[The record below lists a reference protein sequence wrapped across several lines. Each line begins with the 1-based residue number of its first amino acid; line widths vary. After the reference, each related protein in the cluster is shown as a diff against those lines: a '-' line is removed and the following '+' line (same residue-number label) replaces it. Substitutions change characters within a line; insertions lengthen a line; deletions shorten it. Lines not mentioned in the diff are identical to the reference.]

1 MLRLRTGCLVVAV
14 VALLSRLLGQT
25 PEWIWG
31 PPGPEEETR
40 FFRKDFLMPAGI
52 DRALLLV
59 SCDNEAEVFLNNRR
73 VAKNSEWSVAS
84 RANLGGTFTPGR
96 NSLAVVAKNHGGQA
110 GLLVQLELGAGKDAK
125 TLVVSDASWF
135 TGGSPVP
142 GWGTNAPSGPGWVAA
157 TSLGK
162 HGVTPWG
169 DVFKPPVA
177 TPAAALQVADGFKV
191 ELIRSAEP
199 GEGSWV
205 AMTVDPKGRLI
216 VSPQGVESMLRFT
229 LDAAGQVTKKE
240 TIDLPVRGAMG
251 LLSAFGA
258 LYVNGQGPDGYH
270 FYRLS
275 DTNGD
280 DVYDKS
286 ELLRRWAGGSGEHGA
301 HGIVKGPDD
310 RLYVICG
317 NFVDVPTDV
326 AASSP
331 VRNYADDLVLPRLED
346 GNGFGAGRKPPGG
359 YVVRLDRDGG
369 QAELFAAGQRNTYD
383 LAFNPEGELFAFDSD
398 MEWDWGTTW
407 YRPTRLYHVVSG
419 GDQGFREGSGKWPEF
434 YPDSLPATLN
444 IGIGSPTGVRFGTGA
459 KFPARHQRAA
469 YAMDWS
475 YGRIVAVH
483 LQEQGASY
491 AGSMETFVKGKPL
504 NVTDLEVGADGAM
517 YFTTGGRG
525 TQSGLYRVTYVGA
538 ESTAAASA
546 AGSPAATEARKQR
559 HALEAFQSKQAPE
572 AVNSLWSGLTA
583 PDRHLRYA
591 ARVALE
597 NQPVAGWAGR
607 ALAETNSTAGLTA
620 LLALARVGGVENQL
634 PLLKALARWPLDS
647 LAEEDFLLKLRVLEV
662 SFARHGIPAEMRPRA
677 LEKLGAQ
684 FPAKS
689 WPRNRELVQL
699 LVALDAPDL
708 VGKVLDL
715 REAAATQEEQ
725 LHYQIALCRLKSGW
739 TTDLRRRFFTWFA
752 DKPGTGS
759 RRAEHPAEFARWFD
773 DVGLKASNGASFDN
787 FLKNV
792 RSLALQNTP
801 TGELAEMAAI
811 LSGKAPAAT
820 AAVPVRTLVREWKTE
835 DLQPELAK
843 LTTGRDRKRG
853 RELYAAAQCGACHRL
868 EGEGGAVGPDLTG
881 VASRFAPLD
890 LLKSLTEPSAVVS
903 EQYQFT
909 VLHLKN
915 GDDVVGRIVSESD
928 GKLVVMTDPLKQTSV
943 GLKVADVESRRPSPL
958 SPMPEG
964 LLNTFRAD
972 EVLDLLAYLQ
982 APGK

>member
-1 MLRLRTGCLVVAV
+1 MLRVRTSCLVVGV
-14 VALLSRLLGQT
+14 VVLLSRLTGQT

-31 PPGPEEETR
+31 TGGPDEETR
-40 FFRKDFLMPAGI
+40 YFRKSFAVPPGAT
-52 DRALLLV
+52 RANLSV
-59 SCDNEAEVFLNNRR
+59 ACDNEAEVFLNGRR
-73 VAKNSEWSVAS
+73 VAKNTEWSQATRAS
-84 RANLGGTFTPGR
+84 LLGRFVRGENT
-96 NSLAVVAKNHGGQA
+96 LAVVAKNHGGPA
-110 GLLVQLELGAGKDAK
+110 GLLLEVEFSGGGVK
-125 TLVVSDASWF
+125 TNLVSDTTWLTA
-135 TGGSPVP
+135 TTAPA
-142 GWGTNAPSGPGWVAA
+142 GWTTNALAPAAWIAA
-157 TSLGK
+157 TSLGQ

-169 DVFKPPVA
+169 DVLKPPVA
-177 TPAAALQVADGFKV
+177 TPVSALQVAEGFKV
-191 ELIRSAEP
+191 ELLRSAEA

-205 AMTVDPKGRLI
+205 AMTVDTKGRLI
-216 VSPQGVESMLRFT
+216 ISPQGAEPMLRLT
-229 LDAAGQVTKKE
+229 LDASGQVTKKE
-240 TIDLPVRGAMG
+240 AIDLPVRGAMG

-258 LYVNGQGPDGYH
+258 LYVNGQGPEGYH
-270 FYRLS
+270 FYRLT

-280 DVYDKS
+280 DVYDRS
-286 ELLRRWAGGSGEHGA
+286 ELLRRWAGGNGEHGA

-317 NFVDVPTDV
+317 NFVDVPSDLV
-326 AASSP
+326 ATSP

-383 LAFNPEGELFAFDSD
+383 LAFNPDGELFAFDSD
-398 MEWDWGTTW
+398 MEWDWGTPW

-419 GDQGFREGSGKWPEF
+419 GDQGFREGSGKWPES
-434 YPDSLPATLN
+434 YPDSLPATVN

-459 KFPARHQRAA
+459 KFPAKYQRAA
-469 YAMDWS
+469 YAMDWA

-491 AGSMETFVKGKPL
+491 TGSMETFVKGKPL

-525 TQSGLYRVTYVGA
+525 TQSGLYRVTYVGT
-538 ESTAAASA
+538 ESTAAKITG
-546 AGSPAATEARKQR
+546 GSPGAAEARRQR
-559 HALEAFQSKQAPE
+559 HALEEFQSKQSPA
-572 AVNSLWSGLTA
+572 SLNDIWPGLGA
-583 PDRHLRYA
+583 PDRHLRFA

-620 LLALARVGGVENQL
+620 LLGLARVGGAENQL
-634 PLLKALARWPLDS
+634 PLLKAIARWPLDS
-647 LAEEDFLLKLRVLEV
+647 LTDEDFLLKLRVIEV

-684 FPAKS
+684 FPAKT

-715 REAAATQEEQ
+715 RDAAATQEEQ

-739 TTDLRRRFFTWFA
+739 TADQRRRFFTWFA
-752 DKPGTGS
+752 DKPGTGV
-759 RRAEHPAEFARWFD
+759 RRADHPAEFARWFE

-801 TGELAEMAAI
+801 PGELAEMAAI
-811 LSGKAPAAT
+811 LSGKAPAA
-820 AAVPVRTLVREWKTE
+820 AAAAPARTTVREWKTE

-843 LTTGRDRKRG
+843 LTAGRDRKRG
-853 RELYAAAQCGACHRL
+853 RELYAAAQCAACHRL

-890 LLKSLTEPSAVVS
+890 LLKSVTEPSAVVS

-909 VLHLKN
+909 ILHLKN
-915 GDDVVGRIVSESD
+915 GDDVVGRIVSETD
-928 GKLVVMTDPLKQTSV
+928 GKLVVMTDPLKQASV
-943 GLKVADVESRRPSPL
+943 ELKAADVESRRPSPL

-964 LLNTFRAD
+964 LLNTFHAD
-972 EVLDLLAYLQ
+972 EILDLLSYLQ